1 MGSSDWIRVTKAQKC
16 QVCGKPDWCLISQDG
31 SASICQRVPSEKRV
45 GDAGWLHRH
54 GDLFVAPTPPPVELE
69 IPDVAPPGWSEAVDD
84 CHNCMEEYQWR
95 FLSQQTGC
103 NIKSLQSIRAGWS
116 AVRQAYTFPMRNGK
130 REVCGVRLRFPNGR
144 KSSVKGS
151 RNGLFVSPDT
161 DLSTKRVYVCEG
173 PTDTAAL
180 ISIGVVAVGRP
191 SCNSGS
197 KYLAE
202 LLPFGPELVVVAD
215 KDKPGRDGAKLIATQ
230 LSKTKGTVK
239 VIEPLKG
246 GDANEWVQQGCSQ
259 FIIDVVSDQAKAIR

>member
-1 MGSSDWIRVTKAQKC
+1 MSRTNKC
-16 QVCGKPDWCLISQDG
+16 PVCGKPDWCLISQDG
-31 SASICQRVPSEKRV
+31 SATICQRVPSEKRV

-54 GDLFVAPTPPPVELE
+54 GELFIAPTPPPVELE
-69 IPDVAPPGWSEAVDD
+69 IPDTAPPGWSEAVVD
-84 CHNCMEEYQWR
+84 CHNCMGEYQWR

-103 NIKSLQSIRAGWS
+103 DIKSLKCIQAGWS
-116 AVRQAYTFPMRNGK
+116 AVRQAYTFPMRNGR

-151 RNGLFVSPDT
+151 KNGIFMQETSDFKC
-161 DLSTKRVYVCEG
+161 KRIYICEG

-191 SCNSGS
+191 SCNAGT

-215 KDKPGRDGAKLIATQ
+215 KDKPGREGAKLIATN
-230 LSKTKGTVK
+230 LAKTKATVK
-239 VIEPLKG
+239 VIEPIKG
-246 GDANEWVQQGCSQ
+246 GDANEWVQLGCNRQ
-259 FIIDVVSDQAKAIR
+259 VIDVVADQAKGIR